1 MAGAPGRFARLS
13 LRYKVPLVAAGL
25 LLLVGV
31 AISTASYLEARH
43 NALLAAQQHVT
54 DLVQLIGAGQ
64 PTGPRLLTA
73 TERVAARPALVAFAA
88 SPTPEHRAAALAAL
102 DEPPNPNVL
111 ATQVLD
117 PAGQPLLNTNPAID
131 GQHSDFPPA
140 LALGGDSGTVGRIRT
155 IADSLV
161 YPVSVPV
168 PESNGATLV
177 QWRKILANAD
187 NNRRTQ
193 QAIGAVILIGNSDGS
208 YWTDLSKSIKAPPTA
223 LFQSKGPV
231 QYTRDAKDGAVIGE
245 FLAMPGTPWV
255 FAAEIPMHTVMA
267 PAMAFF
273 RQILVITLCCVLVGA
288 LAAWAFARRLT
299 APLLVLTDAADM
311 VAAGGRTTSVR
322 IDRADELGRLATSFS
337 SMADQVYD
345 GRRQLEAKV
354 ADRTAELNRALQ
366 ELYNTQETLVRR
378 EKATMLGQ
386 LAAGVGHE
394 LRNPL
399 GVMSNA
405 IYYLEFVLESSP
417 DDVRDYLR
425 ILREQVTLSTKIVT
439 DLLDSARIT
448 PPTRRATALQ
458 GLVAAQLE
466 RLPKS
471 THVKVEVDIEDT
483 LPPVDVDPV
492 HIGQVVYN
500 LLTNATQ
507 AIGDTGGWIVVS
519 AESRGDREVALL
531 VSDNGPGMN
540 PEVLDRIF
548 EPLFT
553 TKARGIGLGLS
564 VSRALVK
571 ANGGDISVWS
581 EPGRGATFTVTIP
594 VTAPLKVPG
603 TAPVKTTVA
612 A

>member
-1 MAGAPGRFARLS
+1 MAGAPGRYATLS

-31 AISTASYLEARH
+31 AISSAAYLEARY
-43 NALLAAQQHVT
+43 NALLAAQQHLT

-73 TERVAARPALVAFAA
+73 TQRVGARPAVVAFVA
-88 SPTPEHRAAALAAL
+88 SPTPARRAAALAAL
-102 DEPPNPNVL
+102 NEPPNPNVI

-117 PAGQPLLNTNPAID
+117 EVGQPLISTDPLFD
-131 GQHSDFPPA
+131 GQQSDFPPA
-140 LALGGDSGTVGRIRT
+140 LALAGDSGKVGRIRM
-155 IADSLV
+155 INDSLV

-168 PESNGATLV
+168 PQSLGATMV
-177 QWRKILANAD
+177 QWRKIAANAET
-187 NNRRTQ
+187 NRRTQ
-193 QAIGAVILIGNSDGS
+193 QAIGAAILIGNDDGS
-208 YWTDLSKSIKAPPTA
+208 YWTDLSRSIKAPPPVLYQA
-223 LFQSKGPV
+223 KGPV
-231 QYTRDAKDGAVIGE
+231 QYTRDAHDGAVIGQ

-255 FAAEIPMHTVMA
+255 FAAEIPMHAVLA

-273 RQILVITLCCVLVGA
+273 RQIILITLCCVLVGA
-288 LAAWAFARRLT
+288 VVAWAFARRLT
-299 APLLVLTDAADM
+299 TPLLALTNAADA
-311 VAAGGRTTSVR
+311 VAVGGYAPPVR
-322 IDRADELGRLATSFS
+322 IQRADELGRLAAAFS
-337 SMADQVYD
+337 SMTDQVHD
-345 GRRQLEAKV
+345 GRRQLEAMV

-366 ELYNTQETLVRR
+366 DLQNTQETLVRR
-378 EKATMLGQ
+378 EKAAMLGQ

-417 DDVRDYLR
+417 QDVRDYLR
-425 ILREQVTLSTKIVT
+425 ILREQVSLSTKIVT
-439 DLLDSARIT
+439 DLLDSARIA
-448 PPTRRATALQ
+448 PPTRRATAL
-458 GLVAAQLE
+458 LSVVTAQLD

-471 THVKVEVDIEDT
+471 TRVKVEVDIEET

-507 AIGDTGGWIVVS
+507 AIGDVGGWIVVS
-519 AESRGDREVALL
+519 AESRGANEVALL
-531 VSDNGPGMN
+531 ISDNGPGMN
-540 PEVLDRIF
+540 PGVLDRIF

-594 VTAPLKVPG
+594 VTAPGKAPT
-603 TAPVKTTVA
+603 TAPVA
-612 A
+612 ATAAA